1 MDILKICIVV
11 IISIITAVVL
21 KSYKPEFSVL
31 ITITISLLFMSWILT
46 ILGEIKNQFEMLGT
60 FYEEN
65 QYFYK
70 ILFKIIGI
78 TYLCE
83 LVSGIC
89 ADAGYA
95 SIAIQIELLGKFL
108 VILSGMPVLISI
120 IEILYQYKI

>member
-1 MDILKICIVV
+1 MDILKVCIVV
-11 IISIITAVVL
+11 IVSIITAVIL

-31 ITITISLLFMSWILT
+31 IIITISFLFMSWVLNVLI
-46 ILGEIKNQFEMLGT
+46 EIKNQFEVLGT
-60 FYEEN
+60 FYEDN

-89 ADAGYA
+89 GDAGYS
-95 SIAIQIELLGKFL
+95 SIAVQIELLGKVL
-108 VILSGMPVLISI
+108 VLLSGMPVLISI

>member
-1 MDILKICIVV
+1 MDILKICIIVIMGV
-11 IISIITAVVL
+11 IIAVVL
-21 KSYKPEFSVL
+21 KGYRQEFSVL
-31 ITITISLLFMSWILT
+31 VIIAISFLFMGWILSV
-46 ILGEIKNQFEMLGT
+46 ISEVRNQFEILDA

-89 ADAGYA
+89 SDAGY
-95 SIAIQIELLGKFL
+95 SSLSVQIELLGKVL
-108 VILSGMPVLISI
+108 VLVLGMPVLISV

>member
-1 MDILKICIVV
+1 MDILKVCIVV

-21 KSYKPEFSVL
+21 KNYKPEFSVL
-31 ITITISLLFMSWILT
+31 VIITITFLFMNWILSV
-46 ILGEIKNQFEMLGT
+46 LGEIKNQFEMLGT

-89 ADAGYA
+89 ADAGYS
-95 SIAIQIELLGKFL
+95 SIAIQIELLGKVL
-108 VILSGMPVLISI
+108 VLLSGMPVLISI
-120 IEILYQYKI
+120 IEILYNYKI